1 MGLGSILIAV
11 IIIVAAI
18 AIVFAYC
25 QYAGIAIPP
34 VVLRIIGIVVIAG
47 LAILALRFLLAL

>member
-1 MGLGSILIAV
+1 MSLGSILIAI

-18 AIVFAYC
+18 AIVYAYC
-25 QYAGIAIPP
+25 QYAGIPIPP
-34 VVLRIIGIVVIAG
+34 VVMRIIGIVVIAG